1 MHGRPFFLVLP
12 MLACACEY
20 NPLLPDTRT
29 PADFARNVTPRCAG
43 FTEDAA
49 APLLSASAVD
59 SVEPSYSHVQS
70 GPGDREARLR
80 GARIH
85 VRPLPGF
92 SPESIARSLECHESR
107 VVLGATAPAADD
119 PYSLAG
125 HWLDIDVTSAG
136 DGFVVRVE
144 PQERAASD
152 AAREILARAK
162 RFTSTAGKP

>member
-1 MHGRPFFLVLP
+1 MRGWWRLLLLP
-12 MLACACEY
+12 MLACEY

-29 PADFARNVTPRCAG
+29 PADFAHDVASRCNG
-43 FTEDAA
+43 FTEESA

-92 SPESIARSLECHESR
+92 SPESMARTLECHESR
-107 VVLGATAPAADD
+107 VVLGAAAPAADD
-119 PYSLAG
+119 PYSLSG
-125 HWLDIDVTSAG
+125 HWLDIDVTSTG

-152 AAREILARAK
+152 AAREILARAR
-162 RFTSTAGKP
+162 RFASLAGKP